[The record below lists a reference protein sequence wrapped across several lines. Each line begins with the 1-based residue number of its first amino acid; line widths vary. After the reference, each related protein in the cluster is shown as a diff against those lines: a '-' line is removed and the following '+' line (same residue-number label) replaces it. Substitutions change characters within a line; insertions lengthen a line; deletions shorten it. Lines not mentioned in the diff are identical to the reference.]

1 MFCAAS
7 EVQQALKV
15 TGLVCFWESD
25 GFIEHLEK
33 YLRALADH
41 KSIGSADTEVSWWT
55 RKNGAITEF
64 RL

>member
-41 KSIGSADTEVSWWT
+41 KSIGSADTEVS
-55 RKNGAITEF
+55 
-64 RL
+64 